1 MKHETF
7 FKMNIIPTI
16 QMLET
21 QIGIEYTR
29 FEKLNKSKY
38 SDLESYR
45 DSLLL
50 RYNNKFNNQ
59 FLSA

>member
-1 MKHETF
+1 MKNETF
-7 FKMNIIPTI
+7 FKMSIIPTI

-45 DSLLL
+45 NQLLIK
-50 RYNNKFNNQ
+50 YNNQFNNQ
-59 FLSA
+59 FINA